1 MIERKLL
8 RGCVCLS
15 SYSPKVLRF
24 IAFDALDELLPLL
37 LPLPLLPALL
47 PLLAP
52 VLETA
57 STSNTIELMVGLRS
71 SKDLRECRMQ
81 IRSGSGLGIARGE
94 LGRATVKD
102 CFVRVTAGNV
112 YC

>member
-1 MIERKLL
+1 M
-8 RGCVCLS
+8 CLS
-15 SYSPKVLRF
+15 FYSPKVLRF
-24 IAFDALDELLPLL
+24 MAFDALDEPILPLPLLL
-37 LPLPLLPALL
+37 LPLPPLPLPPIL

-57 STSNTIELMVGLRS
+57 SMSNTIELMVGFRS

-81 IRSGSGLGIARGE
+81 IRSGSGLGIARDE